1 MTHFLEQRAKDDI
14 PYIFPLNLMYDTKH
28 TTFSEKK
35 RFEKLTK
42 TFSNLKYL
50 IESNPDNENIIVK
63 EVIIH
68 SITTYNISS

>member
-14 PYIFPLNLMYDTKH
+14 PYIFPLNLMYDTKYS
-28 TTFSEKK
+28 TFSEKK
-35 RFEKLTK
+35 RLEKLTK
-42 TFSNLKYL
+42 TFSKLKYL